1 MDITQLEAI
10 AGECLAGGTFTLPP
24 ERFDNSAIR
33 ALFRAFFPTGL
44 RLGGASRVDGGANGA
59 VRVAGR
65 TMEPIL
71 SLSDLS
77 ASVEMGIDGGA
88 PYLSLHLTAL
98 PFGWTPARSF
108 ARLGGSLADAFT
120 WENPALTL
128 DSRKP
133 HALPDDFEERLGRPP
148 AGAALA
154 GTLKRGLSLEATLRP
169 GPALQRMGW
178 LIGTPRV
185 RGGVEPSAD
194 GAPRMWLRSDG
205 IGDPVTLGSL
215 TIPFGFELL
224 SVLVAPSGGTAAI
237 PSVSARFVSDLSFDT
252 GSGTVTLPLAA
263 AFGSP
268 RPGSVT
274 LSGRPAEASAVL
286 LSALPSLLGE
296 IPIAELVP
304 DDGPGFDAL
313 VLDRVEFR
321 VATSTPRL
329 ISSSARVALAQP
341 WSVGLGG
348 LELTVD
354 RLAAE
359 FTAVTPP
366 GARPS
371 FSAAV
376 MGTVALGGTDAALD
390 GWVGLPGLD
399 FHCGLAHGSSVDL
412 TALLASLLPDLAG
425 LPRLVCTA
433 LELSGSPRT
442 GRYEISAR
450 LAPGADP
457 WMLDVGVTQL
467 TVSDVYLAVS
477 RELGGT
483 PAITGQAGGRVEI
496 AGAEM
501 SVDWALPGG
510 VELRGALPPL
520 SMKELAEALCGS
532 FVDLPPGFPDLML
545 EDSLVTLSAGEG
557 TYNFALATD
566 VRVDGM
572 ELGTVLFEV
581 RKTQGVTGFMAGF
594 LVPAKWS
601 PADLWS
607 ELEEVFGWL
616 TLKNP
621 GLIVSSIDT
630 AVPTANLQGMSAI
643 PSAIVPGVTFFATVE
658 LEGVL
663 APVKTVLGAVGGL
676 NLAVV
681 VAKDIKQTR
690 LIASTGAPANAGS
703 VAFKGFSLIL
713 TPAALSIELR
723 SGTTITVDGDV
734 LDFSLA
740 GILSVT
746 TGSITAALSLKA
758 IAKPGTAPG
767 SPEAGWSD
775 PFGLKGLTIYGLGG
789 AMSVEAEGW
798 SVAVEGSFS
807 VGAGSAADRL
817 AFGFAMQITNGE
829 LPSAAVASLR
839 STVADGVTLTRMVR
853 GFTTLDLR
861 KYSVQTPSI
870 PAGTPNEVAKLVPAE
885 VSPADVLDQ
894 LKLRNLN
901 GFLVLDPTGFRS
913 PVDPTF
919 IYRGIGFH
927 ADGSLFGLGVLA
939 DYDFQY
945 TTGVYARGALEK
957 PIDLFGVVKL
967 SDAEGTGGARFVVDT
982 KQIVMGGDLLVMTG
996 ALVVFGARARLDARM
1011 RRDRLEFD
1019 FEVTGVPGIRACAL
1033 RCSLLVPRSF
1043 DVAGKAEVVLE
1054 GEVELKAAG
1063 VDLGTLKLTGTAAR
1077 VEMAAGA
1084 DAKRVRFEAK
1094 VRVKVASDVPE
1105 IGFAVKL
1112 NESFT
1117 DLAGLAEAVL
1127 KELQKQGWQLVQTA
1141 LGGVENLYRL
1151 AEAGVADLAADTAT
1165 VLRAGYGMTVDQAA
1179 QAMNTLGRGA
1189 QEAAR
1194 ELGKAYDITAGEVGS
1209 ALHKGQYA
1217 IDQVEGALKTVYSLD
1232 ATRVL
1237 PLMRASGYAAAE
1249 VARYYKWSESA
1260 AANMFRTAGYLGN
1273 EAAAGLRAVYK
1284 TSAKSAAKLMEGAGY
1299 AASETAG
1306 ALTSVYGKTADQAGE
1321 LLKDAGYTSGQIAGV
1336 MKDVYGWS
1344 AKKTSKYMKDTL
1356 DYGEKTVEK
1365 ALKSAKYK
1373 TKDIENALDDLW
1385 GDIESGIRNLF

>member
-1 MDITQLEAI
+1 MDITQLDAI

-24 ERFDNSAIR
+24 ERFDDSAIR
-33 ALFRAFFPTGL
+33 ALFRAFFPTGVRL
-44 RLGGASRVDGGANGA
+44 RGASRVEDGPNGA
-59 VRVAGR
+59 VRVTGR
-65 TMEPIL
+65 TIEPVL
-71 SLSDLS
+71 SLSDVT
-77 ASVEMGIDGGA
+77 ASVEMGIDGDV
-88 PYLSLHLTAL
+88 PYLSLRLAAL
-98 PFGWTPARSF
+98 PFGWTPAHCF
-108 ARLGGSLADAFT
+108 ADLEGSLVDAFT
-120 WENPALTL
+120 WESPALTL

-133 HALPDDFEERLGRPP
+133 HALPGDFEEQLGHAP
-148 AGAALA
+148 ADAALA
-154 GTLKRGLSLEATLRP
+154 ESLKRGLSLEATLRP
-169 GPALQRMGW
+169 GAELLRMGW

-185 RGGVEPSAD
+185 RGGVEPAAD
-194 GAPRMWLRSDG
+194 GAPRMWLRRDAPG
-205 IGDPVTLGSL
+205 EPITLGPL

-224 SVLVAPSGGTAAI
+224 SVLVDSGAGAI
-237 PSVSARFVSDLSFDT
+237 PLVSARFVSDLSFDT
-252 GSGTVTLPLAA
+252 GSGTVMLPLAA
-263 AFGSP
+263 AFSTP
-268 RPGSVT
+268 QPGSVALT
-274 LSGRPAEASAVL
+274 GQPAEASAVL

-296 IPIAELVP
+296 IPIDELVP

-321 VATSTPRL
+321 VATTTPHL
-329 ISSSARVALAQP
+329 LASSARVALAQP
-341 WSVGLGG
+341 WSMDVGG
-348 LELTVD
+348 LQLTVD
-354 RLAAE
+354 KLAAE

-366 GARPS
+366 RARAS

-376 MGTVALGGTDAALD
+376 MGTVALGGTDAAMD
-390 GWVGLPGLD
+390 GWVRLPGLD
-399 FHCGLAHGSSVDL
+399 FHCGLAEGASVDL
-412 TALLASLLPDLAG
+412 TALLSSLLPDLAG

-433 LELSGSPRT
+433 LEVGGSPRT

-457 WMLDVGVTQL
+457 WTLDVGITQL
-467 TVSDVYLAVS
+467 TVSDVYVAVS
-477 RELGGT
+477 REPGGK
-483 PAITGQAGGRVEI
+483 PAITGLAGGRVEI

-532 FVDLPPGFPDLML
+532 FVDLPPGFPDLVL

-594 LVPAKWS
+594 LVPARWS

-621 GLIVSSIDT
+621 GLIVSSVDT

-690 LIASTGAPANAGS
+690 LIASTGAPANTGS

-713 TPAALSIELR
+713 APAALSIEVR

-740 GILSVT
+740 GILTVT
-746 TGSITAALSLKA
+746 TGSFTAALSLKA
-758 IAKPGTAPG
+758 IAKPGATPG

-817 AFGFAMQITNGE
+817 AFSFAMQITNGE

-861 KYSVQTPSI
+861 KYSVQTPSV
-870 PAGTPNEVAKLVPAE
+870 PAGTPGEVAKLIPAQ

-927 ADGSLFGLGVLA
+927 ADGTLFGLGILA

-945 TTGVYARGALEK
+945 TSGVYARGALDK

-982 KQIVMGGDLLVMTG
+982 KQIVLGGDLLVMTG
-996 ALVVFGARARLDARM
+996 ALVVFGAKARLDARM

-1033 RCSLLVPRSF
+1033 RCSLLVPKSF
-1043 DVAGKAEVVLE
+1043 DVSGKAEVVLE

-1077 VEMAAGA
+1077 VEIAAGA

-1117 DLAGLAEAVL
+1117 DLAQLAEAVL
-1127 KELQKQGWQLVQTA
+1127 KELQKQGWQLVKTA

-1151 AEAGVADLAADTAT
+1151 AGAGVADLAADTAT
-1165 VLRAGYGMTVDQAA
+1165 VLRAGYGMTAGQAA
-1179 QAMNTLGRGA
+1179 QAMNALGRGA
-1189 QEAAR
+1189 NQAAR
-1194 ELGKAYDITAGEVGS
+1194 ELGKAYGIAAGAVGT
-1209 ALHKGQYA
+1209 ALHKGQYP
-1217 IDQVEGALKTVYSLD
+1217 IGQVEGALKSVYKLD
-1232 ATRVL
+1232 TTRVL
-1237 PLMRASGYAAAE
+1237 PLMRESGYAAAE
-1249 VARYYKWSESA
+1249 VAGYYKWSESV
-1260 AANMFRTAGYLGN
+1260 AANMFRVAGYPAN
-1273 EAAAGLRAVYK
+1273 EAA
-1284 TSAKSAAKLMEGAGY
+1284 S
-1299 AASETAG
+1299 
-1306 ALTSVYGKTADQAGE
+1306 ALTSVYGKTAGQAGK
-1321 LLKDAGYTSGQIAGV
+1321 LLKAAHYPSGEIAGV

-1356 DYGEKTVEK
+1356 DYGEKTVKNALSSANYK
-1365 ALKSAKYK
+1365 A
-1373 TKDIENALDDLW
+1373 KDIEDALDDLW
-1385 GDIESGIRNLF
+1385 GDFTSGVKKIIPGL